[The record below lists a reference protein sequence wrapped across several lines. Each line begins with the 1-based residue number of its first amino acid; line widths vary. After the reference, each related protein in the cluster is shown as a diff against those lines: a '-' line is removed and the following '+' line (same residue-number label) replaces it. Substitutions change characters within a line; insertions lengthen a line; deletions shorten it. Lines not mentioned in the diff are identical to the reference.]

1 MTTASDLTPVRRL
14 FLLCGPPKTGSS
26 AVQYFFWTHRG
37 LLLESFGILYPDLVS
52 GPGDPR
58 HLFLQEELIRDLGF
72 RGLRHSL
79 AEAARTD
86 AHTLVLAS
94 EGLVNQSVLFD
105 QALAQ
110 EFLRL
115 TRDWQVDFVFVLR
128 DRSEWLVSRY
138 RQHVLNPRRPGSSH
152 PIERLHGTG
161 LPFRTWVQDSELHA
175 QMDPEALR
183 IRFTSVFGPCGIR
196 FIEYGPNVVKKIL
209 ATLGLETNELPV
221 DGLPRVNMAPP
232 DPFVEVLRRIN
243 ALPHWLRLEAAAG
256 TAVRSATVSNHIA
269 LANSRQSHRI
279 PLLLLV
285 VALGGMKWSPNPP
298 LNVTPESFDHARRRV
313 AKAAWQIARSS
324 SNPSRPG

>member
-1 MTTASDLTPVRRL
+1 MTTASDLTPLRRL

-26 AVQYFFWTHRG
+26 AVQYVFWTHRG
-37 LLLESFGILYPDLVS
+37 RLLESFGILYPDLVS

-58 HLFLQEELIRDLGF
+58 HLFLQEELTRDLGF
-72 RGLRHSL
+72 RGLRYSL

-115 TRDWQVDFVFVLR
+115 TRGWQVDFVFVLR
-128 DRSEWLVSRY
+128 ERSEWLVSRY

-152 PIERLHGTG
+152 PIERLFGTG
-161 LPFRTWVQDSELHA
+161 LPFRTWVHDGELHA

-183 IRFTSVFGPCGIR
+183 TRFTSVFGPCGIR
-196 FIEYGPNVVKKIL
+196 FIEYGPNVVKEIL
-209 ATLGLETNELPV
+209 ATIGLETNELPV
-221 DGLPRVNMAPP
+221 DGLPRVNVAPP
-232 DPFVEVLRRIN
+232 DPYVEVLRRIN

-256 TAVRSATVSNHIA
+256 TAVRSVTASNHIG
-269 LANSRQSHRI
+269 LANRRQSHRI

-298 LNVTPESFDHARRRV
+298 LNVTPESFDQARRRV
-313 AKAAWQIARSS
+313 AKAAWQIAISS
-324 SNPSRPG
+324 SSPSRPG